1 MIREQTPAISDFQ
14 GSNLQQSHNSANFYQ
29 QQSGY
34 SDDFMEPEE
43 GFDPLKILWLA
54 VHYRWII
61 ACALVTGIVCGI
73 FFTWQQTPLFRS
85 STKIEIVTSGA
96 RIIQDLEVIS
106 QQTDIRTFETARQKI
121 LSHDLARR
129 VIFQL
134 NLSENRDFLTAKASF
149 SLRNIISRAF
159 GINATKDFDE
169 MSLDDREALALKRIK
184 GDLTASVIR
193 NTSLISIGYI
203 HVDPSLA
210 AAIANQAANS
220 FIDQGVDKKSE
231 TSDLTREFIKEQVI
245 ETKLKLEKSEIA
257 LVNYARVAG
266 ITLTGDDSS
275 LISFNITEINTSLG
289 KAIDERLLL
298 ERYVEQIETDGAA
311 TLPQV
316 FESKSIQENRNR
328 ITELRATYQEKRATL
343 KPGFP
348 EMRRLQ
354 SQISELTKSFNSEI
368 QGIGRSVSIQYRQI
382 LAKEVALRNELKKLE
397 VEQGNF
403 QQKNIQYTILKRE
416 VDSHRS
422 QYDSLIGK
430 LNEASIGAEL
440 KTVAAIIVDEAQI
453 PERPFTPRLGLN
465 LMAAL
470 TLFSGFAAITIYILE
485 LMNNSFSVPDQIED
499 ELKLPVLGILPHLP
513 DNEILSA
520 VENET
525 SALSEAYRTL
535 RSSLQFTGT
544 ESSMRSLLVTSAEP
558 SEGKSTTAYKL
569 ARDFGNLGKK
579 VLLIDADLRKPRM
592 HRVFKMDAGVG
603 LSNLLTNVVNPDS
616 IKSIFR
622 QTEHPNVT
630 FLSAGTIPPNPAD
643 LLISQKMGLTIHY
656 CSKKYDMVIIDS
668 PPVMGL
674 SDAPI
679 LSRQVDAVLLVISCK
694 QVSRKAAKGAL
705 KRLKSAGANVVGAAM
720 TKFAISRVDYNY
732 AYRFMNYNYYTYED
746 EPSQIENHVNS
757 TSKPSRNNSKNSFI
771 SNLRDRIV
779 SNFS

>member
-1 MIREQTPAISDFQ
+1 MIREQTPAISDLQ
-14 GSNLQQSHNSANFYQ
+14 GSHLQQSHIPHGYSQ
-29 QQSGY
+29 RQSGY
-34 SDDFMEPEE
+34 RDDFMEPEE

-61 ACALVTGIVCGI
+61 ACALITGLVCGV

-85 STKIEIVTSGA
+85 TTKLEIVTSGA

-129 VIFQL
+129 VVFQL
-134 NLSENRDFLTAKASF
+134 NLSENPDFLVAKANF
-149 SLRNIISRAF
+149 SLRNVISRAL
-159 GINATKDFDE
+159 GTSAIKDFEEMTSDE
-169 MSLDDREALALKRIK
+169 RETLAVKMVK
-184 GDLTASVIR
+184 KDLTASVIR
-193 NTSLISIGYI
+193 NTSLIAIGFT
-203 HVDPSLA
+203 HVDPTLA

-231 TSDLTREFIKEQVI
+231 TSDLTREFIQEQVI
-245 ETKLKLEKSEIA
+245 ETKIKLETSEIA
-257 LVNYARVAG
+257 LVNYAKTAG
-266 ITLTGDDSS
+266 ITLTGQDSS
-275 LISFNITEINTSLG
+275 LISSNIIEINTSLG
-289 KAIDERLLL
+289 KTIDDRLLL
-298 ERYVEQIETDGAA
+298 ERYVSQIKSDGAA
-311 TLPQV
+311 SLPQV
-316 FESKSIQENRNR
+316 FQSESIQENRNR
-328 ITELRATYQEKRATL
+328 ITELKATYQEKRATL

-354 SQISELTKSFNSEI
+354 SQINELTKAFNTEI
-368 QGIGRSVSIQYRQI
+368 RGIGRSVSIQYEQI
-382 LAKEVALRNELKKLE
+382 LAKEVALRTELKKLE

-430 LNEASIGAEL
+430 LNEASIGADL
-440 KTVAAIIVDEAQI
+440 KTVNAIIVDEAQI
-453 PERPFTPRLGLN
+453 PETPFTPRLGLN
-465 LMAAL
+465 LIAAL
-470 TLFSGFAAITIYILE
+470 ALFSGFAVIVIYTLE

-513 DNEILSA
+513 DAEIIPA
-520 VENET
+520 IENET

-544 ESSMRSLLVTSAEP
+544 ESSMKSLLVTSSEP
-558 SEGKSTTAYKL
+558 SEGKSTTVYKL
-569 ARDFGNLGKK
+569 ARDFANLGKK
-579 VLLIDADLRKPRM
+579 VLIIDADLRKPRM

-622 QTEHPNVT
+622 QTEHPNIT

-679 LSRQVDAVLLVISCK
+679 LSRQVDAVLLVISSK

-705 KRLKSAGANVVGAAM
+705 KRLRSAGANVVGVAM

-746 EPSQIENHVNS
+746 EQSQIENHGKS
-757 TSKPSRNNSKNSFI
+757 TSNTSKVNGKNSI
-771 SNLRDRIV
+771 LSNLRDRITR
-779 SNFS
+779 NFS